1 MLKDY
6 LCCIGKLLKEK
17 YDQTIH
23 CKIKGRFDMSDMNQ
37 ENVELLEKKTGY
49 VKNICGKIYHHHEK
63 AYNSRYKSL
72 QLYCYDAFKL
82 HKKKISIGLRKTDSE
97 LAANLKIKP
106 L

>member
-1 MLKDY
+1 MKDY

-63 AYNSRYKSL
+63 AYNSRYKPL